1 MARGLVQPR
10 PFVKKKSST
19 PSFSA
24 GRIIW
29 SKRANTIQKNW
40 FLLLVAK
47 SYAGW
52 VIVSI
57 ILILLG
63 LFFLKGTWYNP
74 NYLIQ
79 NITYSPETRAQY
91 ENTEL
96 FVLTSKYLRGQYL
109 NTIQLGEKGKILSKI
124 QEQYPFVRNIK
135 IEYQSPQSIKVDFT
149 FDYPKFRVK
158 IGEKFWGVWNG
169 KNTEEL
175 QSWRALAQ
183 TGVTIDTPAYLSGTE
198 RLSGFFYEVN
208 FERYEQ
214 NIPKIKQ
221 TFTNIERFVYLAGSP
236 NFIVFENGKTI
247 YLHRDNLDYQLQKY
261 LWLKNNYK
269 NFAGIYE
276 IDLGSQTQNRVIIKE

>member
-1 MARGLVQPR
+1 MIA
-10 PFVKKKSST
+10 
-19 PSFSA
+19 
-24 GRIIW
+24 
-29 SKRANTIQKNW
+29 
-40 FLLLVAK
+40 
-47 SYAGW
+47 
-52 VIVSI
+52 IV

-63 LFFLKGTWYNP
+63 IFLLKGTWYNP

-79 NITYSPETRAQY
+79 NINYSAQTRAQY

-96 FVLTSKYLRGQYL
+96 FVLASKYLRGQYV
-109 NTIQLGEKGKILSKI
+109 NSIQLGEKGQILTKIR
-124 QEQYPFVRNIK
+124 EQYPFVRDMK
-135 IEYQSPQSIKVDFT
+135 IEYEKPQTIKVDFS
-149 FDYPKFRVK
+149 FEYPKFRVK
-158 IGEKFWGVWNG
+158 IWDKYWGIWNA
-169 KNTEEL
+169 KTNEEL
-175 QSWRALAQ
+175 KSSRALAQ

-198 RLSGFFYEVN
+198 TLTGFFYEVSYDR
-208 FERYEQ
+208 FEQ

-221 TFTNIERFVYLAGSP
+221 TFTGIERFVYLAGSP